1 MLEII
6 RRNKGKFCVLGSA
19 FIYGLAPLLSKIS
32 YSGGA
37 NGITLA
43 FLRSVMSVPLLFV
56 LMRVEKIS
64 IFVSKKDMI
73 SIILLGIFGA
83 MMPVILLYLSYNY
96 ISTGLATT
104 LHFIYPL
111 IIVFASAFIYH
122 EKIAP
127 IKFFAVMLVT
137 IGIILFVEIENSA
150 DKIGIVLS
158 LLSGVFYSFFV
169 IFMDKSGLDRMEYV
183 KLTFYLMLTMSAA
196 TLVFGLFVK
205 EIDFSMSA
213 EAWVFAGLISL
224 LVTIFAM
231 PLFQAGVKY
240 EGASTAGVL
249 STFEP
254 ITTTALGVAF
264 LGEGIGL
271 VQIIG
276 GVIIIS
282 GLIIAEKYG

>member
-1 MLEII
+1 MTEII
-6 RRNKGKFCVLGSA
+6 KRNKGKFCILGSA
-19 FIYGLAPLLSKIS
+19 FIYGLAPLLSKVS
-32 YSGGA
+32 YAGGA

-43 FLRSVMSVPLLFV
+43 FLRSAMTVPLLFI
-56 LMRVEKIS
+56 LMRVERIS
-64 IFVSKKDMI
+64 IYVTKQEMLRIF
-73 SIILLGIFGA
+73 LLGIFGV

-96 ISTGLATT
+96 IPTSLATT
-104 LHFIYPL
+104 LHFVYPL

-137 IGIILFVEIENSA
+137 IGIILFVEIESAA
-150 DKIGIVLS
+150 DKIGIVLA
-158 LLSGVFYSFFV
+158 LLSGVFYSFYV
-169 IFMDKSGLDRMEYV
+169 IYMDKSGLDRMQYI
-183 KLTFYLMLTMSAA
+183 KLTFYVMLTMSAA
-196 TLVFGLFVK
+196 TLVFGLFIN
-205 EIDFSMSA
+205 EINFSLTPSA
-213 EAWVFAGLISL
+213 WTFAGLISL

-254 ITTTALGVAF
+254 ITTTALGVVF
-264 LGEGIGL
+264 LGEVLGFG
-271 VQIIG
+271 QIIG
-276 GVIIIS
+276 GIIIIL